1 MSDRKWM
8 LRTLV
13 ATMSSDDTKP
23 NLQHILVKDYRA
35 ITCNGY
41 SLFSTNIDNIA
52 DATNTD
58 GLYAATKDMII
69 KNTDD
74 ISIYPNLSAVIPN
87 IDGYISTRV
96 TIPSIKHVG
105 KGQTRISYDQE
116 QGYWL
121 LESPR
126 DKLLHFNLD
135 LLRPIVGRELTMWTR
150 GPLGPV
156 VFESSGEFTKS
167 DWYLIVMPRRR

>member
-1 MSDRKWM
+1 MSDRNMSDRKWM

-41 SLFSTNIDNIA
+41 SLFSTDTDNP
-52 DATNTD
+52 D
-58 GLYAATKDMII
+58 GLYAATKDMIV
-69 KNTDD
+69 KNVDD
-74 ISIYPNLSAVIPN
+74 ISIYPNVVSVIPK

-96 TIPSIKHVG
+96 TIPSIKHVR
-105 KGQTRISYDQE
+105 KGQTRISYDHE
-116 QGYWL
+116 RGDWL

-135 LLRPIVGRELTMWTR
+135 LLQPIVGRELTMWTR
-150 GPLGPV
+150 GPLESV
-156 VFESSGEFTKS
+156 LFESGGEFTKS
-167 DWYLIVMPRRR
+167 YWYLLVMPRRR